1 MELHEY
7 WAVRLVNSSSS
18 IPYFPDRQETVDLC
32 LIHRRLSLP
41 GKKLLPGNHTGV
53 IHVYLYGKNRLNW
66 KVMHKF
72 QGFKFRSHGLKIGF
86 HSERNWCHDHEGNF
100 SIRRKIS
107 GNFKRRFSMIHTRI
121 LKNYSQVC
129 KGLKILVKGLV
140 KELFSGLSL
149 PAFEW
154 NIYIVLS
161 FWKHSQ
167 NTHLFLLKHSYSSSI
182 RIYLFSSKKLL
193 RYFHQ

>member
-1 MELHEY
+1 MALRS
-7 WAVRLVNSSSS
+7 VSTQS
-18 IPYFPDRQETVDLC
+18 ETRD
-32 LIHRRLSLP
+32 P
-41 GKKLLPGNHTGV
+41 K
-53 IHVYLYGKNRLNW
+53 
-66 KVMHKF
+66 
-72 QGFKFRSHGLKIGF
+72 
-86 HSERNWCHDHEGNF
+86 GNF
-100 SIRRKIS
+100 SIGRKIS

-161 FWKHSQ
+161 F
-167 NTHLFLLKHSYSSSI
+167 
-182 RIYLFSSKKLL
+182 
-193 RYFHQ
+193 